1 MHEKIYDVENFNSFT
16 HSLGHKNNSIE
27 KRTRMRK
34 FKTKQ
39 ERVQKDLSLPNQKQ
53 KAKKGF

>member
-16 HSLGHKNNSIE
+16 NSLGHKNNSIE
-27 KRTRMRK
+27 KRTRVRK
-34 FKTKQ
+34 LKTKQ

>member
-1 MHEKIYDVENFNSFT
+1 MHEKIYDVENFNAFT

-53 KAKKGF
+53 KHGF